1 MTKPKHR
8 LAKSRHP
15 GKLQCKSTPHRLS
28 VAQLQRR
35 GFYGQLGGIGVAAA
49 AIAVPI
55 MFGGAALVAG
65 VPLDLSSPPSPSM
78 GQRPIGPSWLP
89 GSGVGLHL
97 SIGNPLF
104 RANVLD
110 GSVASSPEVLHTA
123 SSFTVPSS
131 TTPMGLW
138 VGGRWISSDPAV
150 RPSEPCP
157 SPVLDPVGWRAWW
170 AKYYPGIA
178 PPTPPVTAAPPVTVP
193 VSAPVAV
200 PPTTQP
206 VVTSPEP
213 LPGSPPAVETPPS
226 VEAPAPVAE
235 PVTQPVTVDVPV
247 VDLPPVTVPVG
258 DIPVDPPPIDLPPI
272 TVPDPVAPV
281 VDDTVA
287 AAASDLPVAP
297 ELAAAVQPQSN
308 SAMTGGAGDPVP
320 PAAAPAISA
329 PTTQL
334 NDARKSPAAIVH
346 STSGNGP
353 GSRLGGD
360 FMGRRGSDYVGRHRV
375 DGPRQDSMPG
385 PSVHDSHRPS
395 GGGHVSGDGHRA
407 ERSSDHGGH
416 HAGNEHHDSGGGRH
430 RAVDH
435 GGHGG
440 GGSHDH
446 GGSHGGSHGNSGGGH
461 RGH

>member
-8 LAKSRHP
+8 LDPKRRP
-15 GKLQCKSTPHRLS
+15 KRIQCKSTPHRLS
-28 VAQLQRR
+28 IAQIQRR
-35 GFYGQLGGIGVAAA
+35 QWAGQMGGVGVAAA
-49 AIAVPI
+49 VIAIPLLC
-55 MFGGAALVAG
+55 GGAAVVAG
-65 VPLDLSSPPSPSM
+65 FPLDLSSPPSPST
-78 GQRPIGPSWLP
+78 GQRPLGPSWLP

-123 SSFTVPSS
+123 LSFTVPSS
-131 TTPMGLW
+131 TAPVGVW
-138 VGGRWISSDPAV
+138 VGGRWVSADPAI

-213 LPGSPPAVETPPS
+213 LPGSPPAAQPPPS

-247 VDLPPVTVPVG
+247 VDLPPVTVPVV

-287 AAASDLPVAP
+287 AAASDLPVTP

-308 SAMTGGAGDPVP
+308 SAMTGAAEDSVP
-320 PAAAPAISA
+320 SAAAPEISA
-329 PTTQL
+329 PAAQL
-334 NDARKSPAAIVH
+334 NDARKSPAITDH
-346 STSGNGP
+346 STSENV
-353 GSRLGGD
+353 LGGLNWGD
-360 FMGRRGSDYVGRHRV
+360 PRARDGGSYVGK
-375 DGPRQDSMPG
+375 
-385 PSVHDSHRPS
+385 
-395 GGGHVSGDGHRA
+395 HRA
-407 ERSSDHGGH
+407 EGGIHRRDTDTDRRRGDGSGHGAAGGRVHRSHEGAGSGVSGAHHDGGH
-416 HAGNEHHDSGGGRH
+416 HDSGGRH

-440 GGSHDH
+440 GSH
-446 GGSHGGSHGNSGGGH
+446 SGSHGNGGGH